1 MESTSPL
8 APLLEALQRGEL
20 DRAKVLAQKLEANR
34 APTLQLAAEV
44 LHELK
49 QPLLGIKAY
58 GQMMNETANP
68 PPSLPQMLAQVER
81 MEQIIADFTR
91 LVSDKAAP
99 QEKVNLCSHVRAAA
113 RLFKLNPESARI
125 HLEVDVPDS
134 LELSGNGRLLEQLT
148 LNLMNNARDA
158 MSGLGRLK
166 VVVGREG
173 DRPVLYVADWGPGIP
188 PAMRERLFEPYVTTK
203 TRGSGLG
210 LSVCKRIAHEHKA
223 TISLASPDAIPDPS
237 PPATVFKVTFPLP
250 EVAAAPRRRLLVVD
264 DESIIRMVFQDL
276 MRKECEVVEAETA
289 EKAVEELYRGTFDL
303 IITDKNLPG
312 MSGLELAQEAR
323 RLNPHSKV
331 MLMTGYPS
339 VVTAQ
344 QAIELGLMDYLL
356 KPFDDIREV
365 RDKLRGALAAPLPG
379 NVAKTKSK
387 RVDVYEHDGA
397 SARAI
402 SDALAL
408 LGYEPQVLSEAAPR
422 DGSPAGVVVSWD
434 FAPASGKAAVQLGKK
449 CARGAPFVIL
459 AEHLSMETA
468 LECLR
473 GGSAGCLP
481 KLLSD
486 VKALSRELSRAL
498 RLS

>member
-1 MESTSPL
+1 
-8 APLLEALQRGEL
+8 
-20 DRAKVLAQKLEANR
+20 
-34 APTLQLAAEV
+34 
-44 LHELK
+44 
-49 QPLLGIKAY
+49 
-58 GQMMNETANP
+58 
-68 PPSLPQMLAQVER
+68 MLAQVER

-91 LVSDKAAP
+91 LVSDKPAP
-99 QEKVNLCSHVRAAA
+99 QEKLNLCTHVRAAA
-113 RLFKLNPESARI
+113 RLFQLNPESARVK
-125 HLEVDVPDS
+125 LEVDAPDS
-134 LELSGNGRLLEQLT
+134 LDLSGNGRLLEQLT
-148 LNLMNNARDA
+148 LNLLNNARDA
-158 MSGLGRLK
+158 MNGLGRIK
-166 VVVGREG
+166 VVAGREG

-210 LSVCKRIAHEHKA
+210 LSVCRRIAHEHKA
-223 TISLASPDAIPDPS
+223 TLSLAPSDAIPDPS
-237 PPATVFKVTFPLP
+237 PPATVFKVLFPLP

-264 DESIIRMVFQDL
+264 DEAIIRMVFQDL

-289 EKAVEELYRGTFDL
+289 EQAIEQLYRTSFDL

-312 MSGLELAQEAR
+312 LSGLELAQEAR

-344 QAIELGLMDYLL
+344 QAIELGVMDYLL
-356 KPFDDIREV
+356 KPFDEIREV
-365 RDKLRGALAAPLPG
+365 REKLRAALSSPVPG
-379 NVAKTKSK
+379 KFTPQKQSR
-387 RVDVYEHDGA
+387 RVDVYEHDAA

-402 SDALAL
+402 SEALAL
-408 LGYEPQVLSEAAPR
+408 LNYEAHVTQGLEPAEGQ
-422 DGSPAGVVVSWD
+422 PAGVVVSWD
-434 FAPASGKAAVQLGKK
+434 FAPASGKAAVTLGKK
-449 CARGAPFVIL
+449 VARGAPFVIL

-486 VKALSRELSRAL
+486 VRALSRELSRAL
-498 RLS
+498 RLT